1 MPESSDVP
9 YPQLT
14 SWMHARIVVPPIISS
29 DLQERYAKQYHSTQ
43 FVDALVSRVVKL
55 LHMGNPHILWGL
67 YPVFMGLVRMFFR
80 VTNRLTVRGKENIP
94 PGGAILYSNHRGGK
108 DVIVLLASAGRPVS
122 VFTDIDDGW
131 IADAFERFLGFV
143 PRRGLAPAMV
153 EKMIRSLLLKNR
165 FFAMWPE
172 GTPTRHGKVMQGFS
186 SIVKVYA
193 VINSKRDII
202 PFVPVL
208 MRGTEEISK
217 FRKKFRKKFKKHPI
231 RNDVRFKKILVEFL
245 KPVFIPRAWLRP
257 AEEGGKTPRQ
267 IIDALMGILA
277 RKLGQDHLEKNP
289 RLEERRTRP
298 GTAWH

>member
-1 MPESSDVP
+1 MPESNDVP

-14 SWMHARIVVPPIISS
+14 SWMHTRIAVPPIKSS

-43 FVDALVSRVVKL
+43 FEDALVSRVVKWM
-55 LHMGNPHILWGL
+55 HMGNPRILWGL

-80 VTNRLTVRGKENIP
+80 VTNRLTVRGQDNIP

-108 DVIVLLASAGRPVS
+108 DVIVLLASAGRPVA

-153 EKMIRSLLLKNR
+153 EKMVQSLLLKNR
-165 FFAMWPE
+165 YFAMWPE
-172 GTPTRHGKVMQGFS
+172 GTPTRRGKIMQGFS
-186 SIVKVYA
+186 SIAKVYA
-193 VINSKRDII
+193 VINSKRDVI

-208 MRGTEEISK
+208 TRGTEEISK
-217 FRKKFRKKFKKHPI
+217 FRRKHGSHNKRFR
-231 RNDVRFKKILVEFL
+231 KILVEYL
-245 KPVFIPRAWLRP
+245 KPVFIPRAWLRTP
-257 AEEGGKTPRQ
+257 DEGGKTPRE
-267 IIDALMGILA
+267 IIDALMMLLA

-298 GTAWH
+298 GTPWH